1 MSKLSQLLKS
11 SFAYLPA
18 LAIVLGNQCLAGPV
32 WIPSASMEPTMQAG
46 DILLVNRLAYGMHLP
61 LFSTA
66 EVARWSTPLRGDVIV
81 FNAPS
86 AASSLETLF
95 IKRVIAVAGDTVQV
109 KNQKITLNGQPVSY
123 ATLPGRET
131 ETLAG
136 VEHAVKTDQSPLEN
150 FGPFTVPAGQV
161 FVMGDNRA
169 NSSDS
174 RVWGALPLE
183 RIRGR
188 ATYRLAGLN
197 PDNLKS
203 PGTL

>member
-1 MSKLSQLLKS
+1 MSKLRKSLKS
-11 SFAYLPA
+11 SVAYLPA

-32 WIPSASMEPTMQAG
+32 WIPSESMEPTMQAG
-46 DILLVNRLAYGMHLP
+46 DVLLVNRLAYGMHLP

-66 EVARWSTPLRGDVIV
+66 EIARWSTPLRGDVIV
-81 FNAPS
+81 FNAPHE
-86 AASSLETLF
+86 ASSLESLF
-95 IKRVIAVAGDTVQV
+95 IKRVVAVAGDTVQV
-109 KNQKITLNGQPVSY
+109 KNQQITLNGQPVTY
-123 ATLPGRET
+123 ASLAGGET
-131 ETLAG
+131 ETIAG
-136 VEHAVKTDQSPLEN
+136 VAHAVRTEQSPLEN

-169 NSSDS
+169 HSSDS

-188 ATYRLAGLN
+188 ASYRLAGLN
-197 PDNLKS
+197 PDNFKA

>member
-1 MSKLSQLLKS
+1 MSTLRQFFKS
-11 SFAYLPA
+11 SVAYLPA
-18 LAIVLGNQCLAGPV
+18 LAIVLANQCLAGPV
-32 WIPSASMEPTMQAG
+32 WIPSESMEPTMQAG
-46 DILLVNRLAYGMHLP
+46 DVLLVNRLAYGIHLP
-61 LFSTA
+61 LLSTA
-66 EVARWSTPLRGDVIV
+66 EIARWSQPVRGDVIV

-86 AASSLETLF
+86 EASSLESLF
-95 IKRVIAVAGDTVQV
+95 IKRVVAVAGDTVQI
-109 KNQKITLNGQPVSY
+109 KNQKITLNGQPVAY
-123 ATLPGRET
+123 AALASGET
-131 ETLAG
+131 ETFAG
-136 VEHAVKTDQSPLEN
+136 VPHAVRTDQSPLEN

-169 NSSDS
+169 HSSDS

-197 PDNLKS
+197 PDNFKA